1 MTCDQGQE
9 GSFKHCTTT
18 IDKGTLSVFG
28 TTPHYTSMTLSIT
41 GIGQRRKEE
50 ELGQYMTLTILGTGR
65 RHTWR
70 RVELKECHC
79 TFAIIP
85 VLVDVCWSFLLS
97 GLSWAD

>member
-1 MTCDQGQE
+1 MTR
-9 GSFKHCTTT
+9 
-18 IDKGTLSVFG
+18 
-28 TTPHYTSMTLSIT
+28 SIT

-50 ELGQYMTLTILGTGR
+50 ELGQYMTLTVLGTGR

-79 TFAIIP
+79 TSATAIIRLA
-85 VLVDVCWSFLLS
+85 LVDVCWSFLLS